1 MAKKRYLIQLFCIAL
16 FTVSCVQRP
25 AAVRINPGA
34 DPAVSAEEHLP
45 TVTVEALKAL
55 IAAGTVTFILDVRTP
70 EEYDSSL
77 GHIEGARLI
86 PVQELA
92 QRLDELA
99 DVKDRRIL
107 VICRSGER
115 SARATRMLLDAG
127 FRAANVDGGM
137 QAWDELI
144 VKQCESA
151 SNPD

>member
-1 MAKKRYLIQLFCIAL
+1 MKRYLIQLFCITFFA
-16 FTVSCVQRP
+16 VSCVQRP
-25 AAVRINPGA
+25 AAVRINPGV
-34 DPAVSAEEHLP
+34 DPPVSAEEQLP
-45 TVTVEALKAL
+45 TITVEALKDR
-55 IAAGTVTFILDVRTP
+55 IATGTVTFILDVRTP
-70 EEYDSSL
+70 EEYDGPL

-99 DVKDRRIL
+99 DVKDRPIF
-107 VICRSGER
+107 VICRSGGR

-137 QAWDELI
+137 QAWDDLI
-144 VKQCESA
+144 EKQSKSA

>member
-1 MAKKRYLIQLFCIAL
+1 MKRYLIQLFCITL
-16 FTVSCVQRP
+16 FAVSCVQRP
-25 AAVRINPGA
+25 AADRLDPGTA
-34 DPAVSAEEHLP
+34 PAVSAEEQLP
-45 TVTVEALKAL
+45 TVTVEALKDR

-70 EEYDSSL
+70 EEYDGPL

-92 QRLDELA
+92 QRLDELT
-99 DVKDRRIL
+99 DVKDRPIF
-107 VICRSGER
+107 VICRSGGR

-137 QAWDELI
+137 QAWDDLI
-144 VKQCESA
+144 EKQSKSA